1 MHRVVLPAM
10 EDRSLAKLLPIQA
23 AHQPD
28 AIWLRVGQTHHTFGD
43 ADRRVDGLAAGLG
56 GAGIGRGD
64 RVAVILEN
72 SADHIFVVLA
82 LLRLGAIEIPVNT
95 AYKGEFLARL
105 LDDARPRAIIVDEA
119 FVVNLNGA
127 LPDSGVDMVIV
138 RGNPTGSAQT
148 KLLSLEELRQGGT
161 TPVTAGV
168 SPTDCVTVS
177 YTSGTTGRA
186 KGVILSHNYWY
197 LAAEAMSQGRGI
209 QQDDVFHLCTPMFHA
224 GAWLL
229 AIYPS
234 LLHGLTVG
242 VDSWFSVGDYWQSVR
257 DYGAT
262 QLFTLGAMH
271 MWLWNLP
278 RQESDSDT
286 PARVWTTVPLAGEL
300 WEPFKDRYG
309 LEAIFSA
316 YGQTEIMPATTSDV
330 RRRCK
335 PGSAG
340 WAQENLELRVVDD
353 LDNPVPDDVAGELV
367 VRPKSPDCMFQ
378 GYFNM
383 PLETLEALRN
393 LWYHT
398 GDIVRID
405 EDGELFF
412 VDRKA
417 DYLRRRGEN
426 ISTIEVEEVVRKHPP
441 IADAAVHGVPAEDA
455 EDEVKLWV
463 VVREGEAVDMLDLA
477 RYCAANLPYF
487 AVPRYIETIDSLP
500 RTPTGRV
507 QKFLLRERGITPDTW
522 DRVAAGFRVER
533 DRPGRS
539 DHPAEAGDGT
549 VERQDALR

>member
-1 MHRVVLPAM
+1 M
-10 EDRSLAKLLPIQA
+10 EDRLLANLLPIQA
-23 AHQPD
+23 ANQPD
-28 AIWLRVGQTHHTFGD
+28 GVWLRVGTAQHTFGD
-43 ADRRVDGLAAGLG
+43 ADRSVDLLAGGLSRAGL
-56 GAGIGRGD
+56 GRGD

-82 LLRLGAIEIPVNT
+82 LLRVGAIEIPVNT

-105 LDDARPRAIIVDEA
+105 LDDARPKAIIVDEA
-119 FVVNLNGA
+119 FVINLEGA
-127 LPDSGVDMVIV
+127 VPDSGVDLVIV
-138 RGNPTGSAQT
+138 RGKPSAPART
-148 KLLSLEELRQGGT
+148 KVLSLDELREGGT
-161 TPVTAGV
+161 PPGTAGV

-197 LAAEAMSQGRGI
+197 LAAEAMSQGRDI
-209 QQDDVFHLCTPMFHA
+209 RQDDVFHLCTPMFHA
-224 GAWLL
+224 GAWLV

-234 LLHGLTVG
+234 LLYGLTVG
-242 VDSWFSVGDYWQSVR
+242 VDSWFSVGDYWQSVG

-278 RQESDSDT
+278 RQDNDRET
-286 PARVWTTVPLAGEL
+286 PARIWTTVPLAGEL

-309 LEAIFSA
+309 LDAIFSA
-316 YGQTEIMPATTSDV
+316 YGQTEIMPAATTDV
-330 RRRCK
+330 RRPCK

-353 LDNPVPDDVAGELV
+353 LDNPVPEDVAGELV

-383 PLETLEALRN
+383 PSETLEAFRN

-426 ISTIEVEEVVRKHPP
+426 ISTIEVEEVVKKHP
-441 IADAAVHGVPAEDA
+441 AVTDAAVHGVPAEDA
-455 EDEVKLWV
+455 EEEVKLWIV
-463 VVREGEAVDMLDLA
+463 PRDGQALDMFDLA

-487 AVPRYIETIDSLP
+487 AVPRYIELIESLP

-507 QKFLLRERGITPDTW
+507 QKFLLRQRGITPDTW
-522 DRVAAGFRVER
+522 DRVGAGFRVER

-539 DHPAEAGDGT
+539 DQQAEAGDGT
-549 VERQDALR
+549 IERQGALR